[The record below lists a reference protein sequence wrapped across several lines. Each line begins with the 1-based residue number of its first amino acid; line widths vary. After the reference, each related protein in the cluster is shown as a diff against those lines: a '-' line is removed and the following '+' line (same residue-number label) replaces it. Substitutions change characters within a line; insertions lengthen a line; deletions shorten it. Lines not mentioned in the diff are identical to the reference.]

1 MTKQQFDAQHKAGEQ
16 LTMIHY
22 DFETGKRTAQP
33 AKILGTKP
41 HPKYDDEFMV
51 CVEFTTKGDKCEMDC
66 VTFGMLSNIDNL

>member
-1 MTKQQFDAQHKAGEQ
+1 MTQKDFNVKHPSGEE

-22 DFETGKRTAQP
+22 DFETGKRTLQP

-51 CVEFTTKGDKCEMDC
+51 CVEFTTKGSKCEMDC
-66 VTFGMLSNIDNL
+66 GTFGMLLNIDNL